1 LRIGY
6 SGLVPPGECG
16 SSYFV
21 YPLGGIEVGASLPLR
36 LANAVDLKLYGS
48 YLFTRSVDADQQITW
63 LTFPS
68 GIRHWRRS
76 STDSYTL
83 GAEFLSPVGSGT
95 ALVGGIRWESLTTTF
110 KDPNPEYLLTV
121 DTMQAQVTV
130 TMYEPYVG
138 FRFQQGIGP
147 GGLTVRL
154 VGFPFFLATIQ
165 HFNTCNKDGDPLA
178 HVGHANVS
186 RGYFVEAAVEYRLA
200 LLQGLEASGFVAWDV
215 YRGQVPMYL
224 ERIIIVPGFLSRSEL
239 PFNWVNYTPHLP
251 EILITI
257 GTFAL
262 LAFLYIAWTRIVP
275 IIPVWE
281 VHEGQTFQS
290 VRRVGRAILPTR
302 SEMH

>member
-1 LRIGY
+1 MTGPFQMPFFGAPASQEDSWPAANVSVGVSTTPRRLRIGY

-36 LANAVDLKLYGS
+36 LANAFDVKFYGS

-83 GAEFLSPVGSGT
+83 GAEILSPLGSGT
-95 ALVGGIRWESLTTTF
+95 ALVGGTRWESLTTTF

-138 FRFQQGIGP
+138 FRFQQGVGP

-186 RGYFVEAAVEYRLA
+186 RGYFVEAAVEYRLG
-200 LLQGLEASGFVAWDV
+200 LPQGLEASGFVAWDV

-224 ERIIIVPGFLSRSEL
+224 ERINAALGNSTTGAVVDFSYDRTSLIVGGKVEL
-239 PFNWVNYTPHLP
+239 FW
-251 EILITI
+251 
-257 GTFAL
+257 
-262 LAFLYIAWTRIVP
+262 R
-275 IIPVWE
+275 
-281 VHEGQTFQS
+281 
-290 VRRVGRAILPTR
+290 
-302 SEMH
+302 